1 VVLNIGKPSERLL
14 EAIVVPALAGLLCVL
29 AGAGLVFAIL
39 GGAL

>member
-1 VVLNIGKPSERLL
+1 VVLNIDKPSECLF
-14 EAIVVPALAGLLCVL
+14 EAVVVLALAGLFCML

>member
-1 VVLNIGKPSERLL
+1 MLNIPKPSECLFVGL
-14 EAIVVPALAGLLCVL
+14 VVLAVTGLFCML

>member
-1 VVLNIGKPSERLL
+1 MLNIGKPSES
-14 EAIVVPALAGLLCVL
+14 IFSALVILAATGLLCML